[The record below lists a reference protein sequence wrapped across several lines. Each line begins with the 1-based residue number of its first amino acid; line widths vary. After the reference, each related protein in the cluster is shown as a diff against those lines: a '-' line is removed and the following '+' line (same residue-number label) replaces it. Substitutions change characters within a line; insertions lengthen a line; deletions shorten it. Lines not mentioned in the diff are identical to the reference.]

1 MQMTSTFRK
10 KIVPNSKFP
19 SHCKV
24 QILSNH
30 RIKWH
35 ILLPHV
41 ANQFL
46 RHLSCLSRLPRRC
59 LGTGLQC
66 LGEVHLVR
74 DHVASATGIRNT
86 WIVSG
91 ILRADSLPKTTTT
104 FWGNSNRQWI
114 WPRWHL
120 RRMINKRKVVR
131 WGYNRQP
138 SFENNIFVN
147 LKTSPDVYGVKIKQ
161 INMWPPSIK
170 RCIGIGELV
179 KSALIPDSSISKEN
193 TQQQQQQQQQQQRQK
208 KAKQVVLGC
217 PRKLVKG

>member
-1 MQMTSTFRK
+1 MTDPWDERIRTVYLATWMLDVYGKCGSHGKHKVEKKKFPLMLESNMISKHLWLTAVVPVLWDVKNPNDFYISQ
-10 KIVPNSKFP
+10 KIVPNSKLP

-46 RHLSCLSRLPRRC
+46 RHLSCMSGLPRSH

-74 DHVASATGIRNT
+74 DHVASAEGIKANWRIYFLNT

-91 ILRADSLPKTTTT
+91 ILPG
-104 FWGNSNRQWI
+104 F
-114 WPRWHL
+114 
-120 RRMINKRKVVR
+120 
-131 WGYNRQP
+131 P
-138 SFENNIFVN
+138 S
-147 LKTSPDVYGVKIKQ
+147 
-161 INMWPPSIK
+161 
-170 RCIGIGELV
+170 
-179 KSALIPDSSISKEN
+179 
-193 TQQQQQQQQQQQRQK
+193 
-208 KAKQVVLGC
+208 
-217 PRKLVKG
+217 

>member
-1 MQMTSTFRK
+1 MLERNMISKNLWLTAVVPVLWDVKNPNDFYISP
-10 KIVPNSKFP
+10 KIVPNSKLP
-19 SHCKV
+19 SRCKV

-91 ILRADSLPKTTTT
+91 ILWADSLLKPPPPFGGIPTGSG
-104 FWGNSNRQWI
+104 F
-114 WPRWHL
+114 PRWKNREEWSTREKSWGEVIIAIAIFWKQHICQL
-120 RRMINKRKVVR
+120 ENLSRCKWGETQTNKYVTTVARKMYR
-131 WGYNRQP
+131 HRYWR
-138 SFENNIFVN
+138 
-147 LKTSPDVYGVKIKQ
+147 T
-161 INMWPPSIK
+161 
-170 RCIGIGELV
+170 C
-179 KSALIPDSSISKEN
+179 
-193 TQQQQQQQQQQQRQK
+193 
-208 KAKQVVLGC
+208 
-217 PRKLVKG
+217 

>member
-1 MQMTSTFRK
+1 M
-10 KIVPNSKFP
+10 
-19 SHCKV
+19 

-46 RHLSCLSRLPRRC
+46 RHLSCLSRLPRSR

-74 DHVASATGIRNT
+74 DHVASAEGIKANWHISFLNT

-91 ILRADSLPKTTTT
+91 ILPGFASKTTTT
-104 FWGNSNRQWI
+104 FWGNSNRQWMAAMKFAKNDQQEKS
-114 WPRWHL
+114 RE
-120 RRMINKRKVVR
+120 VR
-131 WGYNRQP
+131 YNRQP

-147 LKTSPDVYGVKIKQ
+147 LKTSPDVYGVKLKQ
-161 INMWPPSIK
+161 IN
-170 RCIGIGELV
+170 RELV
-179 KSALIPDSSISKEN
+179 KSALIPDSSIFKEN
-193 TQQQQQQQQQQQRQK
+193 TRQPQRQK
-208 KAKQVVLGC
+208 RRSK
-217 PRKLVKG
+217 